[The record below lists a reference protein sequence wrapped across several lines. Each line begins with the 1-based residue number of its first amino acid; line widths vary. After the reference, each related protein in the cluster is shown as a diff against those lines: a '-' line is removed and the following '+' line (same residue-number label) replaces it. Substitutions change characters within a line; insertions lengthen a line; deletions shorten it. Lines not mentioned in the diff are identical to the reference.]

1 MDKLFKSEQ
10 AAIAFVD
17 LFTPFAIRATK
28 PSKTMFVNPFSSN
41 NAHDIVVES
50 IGKALY
56 ELQEKSKIAT
66 NKDL

>member
-1 MDKLFKSEQ
+1 MDKLFKNEQ

-17 LFTPFAIRATK
+17 LFTPFAVRATK
-28 PSKTMFVNPFSSN
+28 PSKTMFVSPFSSR
-41 NAHDIVVES
+41 NAHDIVIES

-56 ELQEKSKIAT
+56 ELQEKSVIAT